1 MIQEVTDSNIEA
13 ARRFLECHAE
23 TSLFLLSNLTAL
35 GPRLG
40 ESFNSGNFRCIV
52 ESGAV
57 AAVFCLTRRGNLLVQ
72 TGGRADQAG
81 EIFHACD
88 RDVVPIQGVVGEW
101 RAAEALWRI
110 LCAQPA
116 FRPNHTSKEVLLR
129 LDLAGQEARG
139 PIDDRV
145 RLLEPSDFAEW
156 ERLNTAYRIEAGLPM
171 QGTAEQRR
179 ATFVSQSAAGHWWR
193 AVDARRLVA
202 IAGLNAVY
210 RQLGQTGGVYTPP
223 DRRRKGLARSVMQ
236 GLIADAR
243 HRHGLEQL
251 VLFTDEDN
259 APAQGLYA
267 SLGFTARGH
276 FGLLFGVWGPERGS
290 EWQNCQSRGRETS
303 CGPIA

>member
-72 TGGRADQAG
+72 TGG
-81 EIFHACD
+81 

-179 ATFVSQSAAGHWWR
+179 ATFVSQSAAGHWWT

-223 DRRRKGLARSVMQ
+223 DRRRKGLARSVHARTHRRRSSPPRPGTTRTLHGRRQ
-236 GLIADAR
+236 RARPRSLRFVGVHREGPLRPSLWGL
-243 HRHGLEQL
+243 
-251 VLFTDEDN
+251 
-259 APAQGLYA
+259 
-267 SLGFTARGH
+267 
-276 FGLLFGVWGPERGS
+276 GP
-290 EWQNCQSRGRETS
+290 
-303 CGPIA
+303 